1 MNRLVIPIIAV
12 ALIVCFA
19 GNTSRAQTIL
29 DRWSL
34 GIHAGVNYW
43 ITDYNEYKIGTGGN
57 LQLRYDPARYL
68 GLGLSAGY
76 EILKTN
82 QSVPLESGAY
92 ASYMKLNAI
101 PVAFIVTLHFYPR
114 KTVNPYVYAGFG
126 AIMFER
132 TNDIAAV
139 DPVDNKWRT
148 SYMIPAGFGIEAFTS
163 SAMAFDASV
172 GFANFADWADA
183 RPTTSFK
190 GYLSLKLGVN
200 FYLNEG
206 ATLRRPGGALVPH

>member
-1 MNRLVIPIIAV
+1 MNRLAAPFFAV
-12 ALIVCFA
+12 VLIVCFSSE
-19 GNTSRAQTIL
+19 TSRAQTLL

-43 ITDYNEYKIGTGGN
+43 VTDYNQYKIGTGAN
-57 LQLRYDPARYL
+57 MQVRYDPVRYL

-82 QSVPLESGAY
+82 QSVPLEAGTY

-101 PVAFIVTLHFYPR
+101 PLAFIMTLHFYPR

-132 TNDIAAV
+132 TNGIAAV
-139 DPVDNKWRT
+139 YPVDNKWRT

-163 SAMAFDASV
+163 SSTSFDASL
-172 GFANFADWADA
+172 GFSNFSDWVDA
-183 RPTTSFK
+183 RTTTSFK
-190 GYLSLKLGVN
+190 GYMALKLGFN

-206 ATLRRPGGALVPH
+206 APVRRVGGALVPH